1 LLSFRVINEVL
12 FLMLQIPT
20 MVQKPLLGIC
30 FFLVLLG
37 CTNQEKLTYELTS
50 IKEQACESCP
60 TIDIQVP
67 KILDETPLASL
78 INKAITEEI
87 SAQLVFEESSGG
99 IVLENAIASFNEGF
113 EAVKRQFEDQTIPW
127 EATLSGDIV
136 YEDAQMVTVVINSYL
151 FTGGAHGNSDVSYLN
166 FDKVTGTEIEN
177 WELFDDEEGF
187 THYAETK
194 FRIQEK
200 VPQDDS
206 INQTG
211 FMFEAEVFHL
221 SENIGYTP
229 DGVQLLYNPY
239 EIASFAEG
247 PIVLT
252 IPFQEANKYLKR
264 KPKS

>member
-1 LLSFRVINEVL
+1 MF
-12 FLMLQIPT
+12 
-20 MVQKPLLGIC
+20 QKPLLGIC

-37 CTNQEKLTYELTS
+37 CTNEEKLTYELTS
-50 IKEQACESCP
+50 IKEQRCESCP
-60 TIDIQVP
+60 KIDIQVP
-67 KILDETPLASL
+67 QILDEIPLAGH
-78 INKAITEEI
+78 INNAITEEI
-87 SAQLVFEESSGG
+87 SAHLVFEENTDGM
-99 IVLENAIASFNEGF
+99 VLENAIASFNAGF
-113 EAVKRQFEDQTIPW
+113 EEVKRQFNDQTIPW
-127 EATLSGDIV
+127 EATFSGDII
-136 YEDAQMVTVVINSYL
+136 YEDTQMVTVVINAYL
-151 FTGGAHGNSDVSYLN
+151 FTGGAHGNSEVTYLN
-166 FDKVTGTEIEN
+166 FDKITGKEMEN

-264 KPKS
+264 KNKS